1 MRHRRLERRCPVAYD
16 AVLAA
21 AKLAAEDLQVLR
33 KVAASKAA
41 EARRASTI
49 DDLVEGM
56 AAAQAAGRPVVK

>member
-1 MRHRRLERRCPVAYD
+1 VAYD